1 MAGDQRQRH
10 DGAQNIAHVQRQSLA
25 HIALFRIQ
33 RNKPPQRTE
42 YTEHPAA
49 DNAGFLQ
56 RAQAFIVLGR
66 HDENA
71 GGDDGD
77 HQHGKVQRAELAH
90 ALIAGF

>member
-1 MAGDQRQRH
+1 MGRKTSHMCSGKVSRTSRCF
-10 DGAQNIAHVQRQSLA
+10 GS
-25 HIALFRIQ
+25 
-33 RNKPPQRTE
+33 KETSPPQRAE
-42 YTEHPAA
+42 YAEPPAG

-56 RAQAFIVLGR
+56 LAQAFIVLGR

-77 HQHGKVQRAELAH
+77 NQHGKVQRAELAH